1 MVVILDT
8 FIFFQYIDALAHIF
22 NTGQGVV
29 IERSPFSDWIYF
41 DAAYNQ
47 GWIDKTTKTHYYKV
61 GFNHIKRLSS
71 YFHLYSL

>member
-1 MVVILDT
+1 MVVILGT

-61 GFNHIKRLSS
+61 GFNQALIFLFS
-71 YFHLYSL
+71 YILYSF